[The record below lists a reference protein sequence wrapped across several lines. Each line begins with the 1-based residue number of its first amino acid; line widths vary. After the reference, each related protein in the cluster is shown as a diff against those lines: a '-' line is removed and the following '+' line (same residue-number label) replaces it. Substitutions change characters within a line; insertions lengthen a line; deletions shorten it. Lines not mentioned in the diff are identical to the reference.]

1 MDTSAVKKYLARFGK
16 MKADRSNYDSAWQE
30 VSDYMLPRRDFTS
43 QRAQGEQRT
52 QKIYDS
58 TALHAVEQLAG
69 GLHGMLTPP
78 NGKWLFLR
86 VRGQDGYAERRWL
99 DGAAEY
105 LFDLFASPESKFA
118 TAAFEFYLDI
128 VAYGNAA
135 MSVIYSQENGITF
148 TTEQLRSCYTVEN
161 ATGRNDI
168 IYLCRKYR
176 PVEIIRKFGESAV
189 HKNVRDAYEK
199 GQAITFE
206 VLQVIEPRDE
216 HYGRGAAKD
225 KKPYKSCFIDVAN
238 EHLMLEEGFD
248 DFPFMFA
255 RWSKRAGEDYGYGPG
270 VAALSEV
277 KQLNTMVE
285 IMTRAA
291 AKNVDPVLLSPAE
304 GLIMPYRLD
313 PGSIAF
319 YNPDLGE
326 PKFLQTGAQPNYFDA
341 LLEQKRAL
349 LMKMFYVDWMNLP
362 LVDRMTTVEVNQ
374 RIQDSLRQLSPMLS
388 RLTSEF
394 LSPLIQRTLFLALD
408 NGLLERPPA
417 TLQGSQVQIEYTSPM
432 AIAQRAVSAQSVMQ
446 GLSIGAQ
453 LAQFDQSVPTV
464 VNAERIFRDQLIN
477 TYAWPVD
484 YVRDEE
490 EVAEMKEQQQAMAA
504 AAQQAQVAESY
515 GKTAKNVAGA
525 MSEVSSV

>member
-1 MDTSAVKKYLARFGK
+1 VETSPVKKYLARFGK
-16 MKADRSNYDSAWQE
+16 MKSDRSNYDSFWQE

-43 QRAQGEQRT
+43 QRTQGEKRT

-58 TALHAVEQLAG
+58 TALHAIEQLAG

-86 VRGQDGYAERRWL
+86 ARERDDYAERKWL
-99 DGAAEY
+99 DTAAEY

-135 MSVIYSQENGITF
+135 MSVTHSPETGITF
-148 TTEQLRSCYTVEN
+148 TTEQLQSCYTVEN

-176 PVEIIRKFGESAV
+176 PVEIIRKFGEAAV

-206 VLQVIEPRDE
+206 ILQVIEPRDE

-270 VAALSEV
+270 MAALSEV

-291 AKNVDPVLLSPAE
+291 AKNADPILL
-304 GLIMPYRLD
+304 Y
-313 PGSIAF
+313 
-319 YNPDLGE
+319 PDLGE
-326 PKFLQTGAQPNYFDA
+326 PKFLQTGAQPNYFDS
-341 LLEQKRAL
+341 LIEQKRAL
-349 LMKMFYVDWMNLP
+349 LMKIFYVDWMNLP

-417 TLQGSQVQIEYTSPM
+417 ALQGRQVKIEYTSPM
-432 AIAQRAVSAQSVMQ
+432 AIAQRAVSAQAVTQ
-446 GLSIGAQ
+446 GLAIGAQ
-453 LAQFDQSVPTV
+453 LAQFDPAATMI
-464 VNAERIFRDQLIN
+464 VNAESIYRDQLLN

-484 YVRDEE
+484 YIRDEE
-490 EVAEMKEQQQAMAA
+490 EVNEMKAQQQQAAA

-525 MSEVSSV
+525 LSEVGGV